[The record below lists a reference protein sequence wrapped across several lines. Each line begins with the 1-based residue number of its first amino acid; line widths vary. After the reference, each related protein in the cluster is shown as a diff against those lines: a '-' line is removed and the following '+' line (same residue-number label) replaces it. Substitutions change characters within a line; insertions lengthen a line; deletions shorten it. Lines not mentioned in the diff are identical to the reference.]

1 MPDPTMPPRGSASA
15 PTFDDDP
22 AELGRYFEEL
32 EELFLSCKIADD
44 AEKVRH
50 VVRYAT
56 AKPASTWKMESAYDA
71 KDYAA
76 LKTAIFEMYP
86 GSKPEAQW
94 SREDLRRI
102 VSARAASPIS
112 LRNELGSYYRDF
124 KGIAQ
129 YLIKKLWLSENEANF
144 LFIDGFTG
152 PLRERLDFQLAVLH
166 PSQNPNE
173 AIPRDKVFAQADHLL
188 SARQGAVFAAELP
201 RTHFPTPAAEY
212 PRGISPAASPSATIA
227 APAGMIKVEDIQ
239 YYISAALA
247 AQQNTRTSS
256 AQVPVT
262 APTAH
267 HPASQP
273 PLASRPYSNDCHMC
287 GKPGCRVSSCPDGHE
302 LVRTGKAIRNE
313 AGRFTLPN
321 GQFLPRHVEAPTMKE
336 RFEKFHALY
345 PGSTASDLRGGQ
357 RDDPPHMASHF
368 FGKLAAF
375 NEGVTLPATPTP
387 AFEGAR
393 IEEIIDEDDDPV
405 QDLLRAQLEH
415 LPSSDP
421 CVQIF
426 EAALEARKQQVADGV
441 KAPRRTSSRLSQKKE
456 VRFSD
461 DSAKS
466 TSSKPSET
474 PAPPVAVPAPGPRP
488 PAQPYQPNGPSV
500 HVPRAPPT
508 APQFRYQAPIEN
520 DANAP
525 NLVKQL
531 LDQPL
536 LVSPRHLLAVSPD
549 VRKELSR
556 HISTKRTQL
565 DSSTTPAPST
575 STNDFSQ
582 TSSAHFAD
590 VDSPRPVPASASNC
604 RLRTIRPVVG
614 GTIQPECILDT
625 GCEMVA
631 MRQDVWEQLKW
642 PLNVDDRIT
651 IEVANNTT
659 TQSCGSLKDVPF
671 EIGGLTFN
679 LQVQVVPEAPW
690 EVLMGRAFHTF
701 ASCITQDFPDGNQY
715 ITITDPVSRRR
726 VQIPTHERSVPR
738 RPHSEDF

>member
-152 PLRERLDFQLAVLH
+152 PLRERLDFQLAILH

-227 APAGMIKVEDIQ
+227 APAGMVKVEDIQ

-247 AQQNTRTSS
+247 AQQNARALS
-256 AQVPVT
+256 VPVPANT
-262 APTAH
+262 PAQAAL
-267 HPASQP
+267 HPGSQP
-273 PLASRPYSNDCHMC
+273 TLTPRSYSNNCHMC

-313 AGRFTLPN
+313 AGRYTLPN
-321 GQFLPRHVEAPTMKE
+321 GQFLPRHVEAPTMRE
-336 RFEKFHALY
+336 RFDKFHTLY
-345 PGSTASDLRGGQ
+345 PGNLAADLRNGQ

-375 NEGVTLPATPTP
+375 NEG
-387 AFEGAR
+387 E
-393 IEEIIDEDDDPV
+393 DDPV
-405 QDLLRAQLEH
+405 QDFLRKELEH
-415 LPSSDP
+415 LPASDP
-421 CVQIF
+421 RVQMF
-426 EAALEARKQQVADGV
+426 EAALEARKQQVTDGV

-461 DSAKS
+461 DSTKT
-466 TSSKPSET
+466 TSSKPSES
-474 PAPPVAVPAPGPRP
+474 PAPPVAAPAPGPRP

-500 HVPRAPPT
+500 SIPRTPPT
-508 APQFRYQAPIEN
+508 VPQFRYHAPIEN

-525 NLVKQL
+525 NLVRQL

-549 VRKELSR
+549 VRKELNR
-556 HISTKRTQL
+556 HISTKRVQL
-565 DSSTTPAPST
+565 DALTTPAPVV

-582 TSSAHFAD
+582 ASSAHFAD
-590 VDSPRPVPASASNC
+590 VDSPRPVPVSVSNC
-604 RLRTIRPVVG
+604 RLRTIRPLVG
-614 GTIQPECILDT
+614 GLIHPECILDT

-671 EIGGLTFN
+671 EIGGLTFH

-701 ASCITQDFPDGNQY
+701 ASCVTQDFPDGNQY
-715 ITITDPVSRRR
+715 ITITDPVSQRH